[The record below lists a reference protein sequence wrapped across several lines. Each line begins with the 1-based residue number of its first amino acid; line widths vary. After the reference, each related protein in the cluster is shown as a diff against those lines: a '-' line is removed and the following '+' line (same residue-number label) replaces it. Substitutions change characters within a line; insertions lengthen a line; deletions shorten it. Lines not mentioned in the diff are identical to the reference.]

1 MKKVAVIFEGKYGT
15 TEQYARWICEETDG
29 DLYRAGQCSVEKL
42 TAYDVIVFGGAVH
55 AGGILGMKNLKKM
68 YPAIADRQGRTFAV
82 GLSVDDPAIQRQCHE
97 VNFEKQP
104 SGFKQLLHLPVR
116 MTETEERFSRLPC
129 WFFRGAY
136 DPEKVSGTDKAM
148 MSVVKKMIE
157 GKRESD
163 RTEAEKELLN
173 AITNGADYVQRSCIA
188 PLIKEIKG

>member
-15 TEQYARWICEETDG
+15 TEQYARWICEETGG
-29 DLYRAGQCSVEKL
+29 DLYRAGQCSGKKL
-42 TAYDVIVFGGAVH
+42 AEYDVIVFGGAVH
-55 AGGILGMKNLKKM
+55 AGGILGIKNLKQL
-68 YPAIADRQGRTFAV
+68 YPAIADKQVLTFAV
-82 GLSVDDPAIQRQCHE
+82 GLSVDDPETQRQCRE

-116 MTETEERFSRLPC
+116 MTETEERFSGLPC

-136 DPEKVSGTDKAM
+136 NPEKVSGTDKAM

-163 RTEAEKELLN
+163 RTESEKELLD
-173 AITNGADYVQRSCIA
+173 AIRNGADYVQRSCIE
-188 PLIKEIKG
+188 PLIKEIQG